1 MSTLAQKP
9 GTPDAA
15 KAAAPSKIK
24 THEPLWDVPEASL
37 PLGARLVRA
46 GLLNEEDL
54 ERALERQEKE
64 NARLGEILTRMG
76 LVEEEEI
83 LPFLNQQLGVPSVR
97 LREGIVDPKVVQL
110 IPRGHAES
118 LKAVALFRV
127 RKDLF
132 VAMAEPQ
139 NLRQVDEIERITGL
153 NVKPVIALKSSIER
167 LIPRC
172 YEKDF
177 QVDHVT
183 ADIDES
189 AIELQ
194 ADSMLLDLQAADSL
208 ADGSPIINLVNYF
221 IVNAIRQGASDVH
234 IEPGQKHTTIRLR
247 VDGMLREVLR
257 PRRDFHAALVSRVKV
272 MARMDI
278 AEHRQAQDGR
288 MHVVVDNREIDVRVS
303 TLPTVKGEKVV
314 MRILDRKNLTFNLNE
329 LGIPTKQLIPMKKM
343 LQKPHGLVLVTGPT
357 GSGKTTT
364 LYSALEL
371 IKSVHTN
378 IVTVEDPVEYQLDMI
393 NQVYAN
399 PAAHLSFSAALRSIL
414 RQDPDV
420 IMVGEIRDAETA
432 EMAIQASLTGHLV
445 LSTLHTNSTIGAITR
460 LMDMGVA
467 SYKISAALVGVI
479 AQRLVRTICPRCR
492 TKYYPTEDILR
503 TINYEGDRRRSFAK
517 GEGCAHCYDT
527 GFSGRTGIYEVLPID
542 QDFREAITHSDDMSA
557 VAGLFKTKHISTLLQ
572 EGIKVAESGST
583 SLDEVIRLAY
593 AD

>member
-1 MSTLAQKP
+1 MSIA
-9 GTPDAA
+9 TPA
-15 KAAAPSKIK
+15 SKIK
-24 THEPLWDVPEASL
+24 THDPLWDVPEASL

-46 GLLNEEDL
+46 GLLSQDDL
-54 ERALERQEKE
+54 ERALERQEKD
-64 NARLGEILTRMG
+64 NTRLGEILTRMG

-97 LREGIVDPKVVQL
+97 LREGIVDPKVVQM
-110 IPRGHAES
+110 IPRSHAET
-118 LKAVALFRV
+118 LKAVALFKV
-127 RKDLF
+127 RKEIF

-139 NLRQVDEIERITGL
+139 NLRQVDEVERLTGL
-153 NVKPVIALKSSIER
+153 TVRPVIALKSSIER

-194 ADSMLLDLQAADSL
+194 ADTMLLDLQSSEAM

-221 IVNAIRQGASDVH
+221 IVNSIRQGASDIH
-234 IEPGQKHTTIRLR
+234 IEPGQKHTTIRFR

-288 MHVVVDNREIDVRVS
+288 MHVVVDNREVDIRVS

-314 MRILDRKNLTFNLNE
+314 MRVLDRKNLTFNLNE
-329 LGIPTKQLIPMKKM
+329 LGIPSEQLNPIKKM
-343 LQKPHGLVLVTGPT
+343 LQKPHGLLLVTGPT

-393 NQVYAN
+393 NQVHAN
-399 PAAHLSFSAALRSIL
+399 PSANLSFSDALRSIL

-460 LMDMGVA
+460 LMDMGIMP
-467 SYKISAALVGVI
+467 YKISAALVGVV
-479 AQRLVRTICPRCR
+479 AQRLIRTVCPRCR
-492 TKYYPTEDILR
+492 TKYYPNEEMLQMIE
-503 TINYEGDRRRSFAK
+503 YSGDTRRSFSK
-517 GEGCAHCYDT
+517 GEGCAQCYDT
-527 GFSGRTGIYEVLPID
+527 GFAGRTGIYEVLPID
-542 QDFREAITHSDDMSA
+542 REFRQAITHSDDMSA
-557 VAGLFKTKHISTLLQ
+557 VRDLFDKKGINSLLD
-572 EGIKVAESGST
+572 EGIKLAESGST
-583 SLDEVIRLAY
+583 SLDEVVRLAF